1 MLKRLFSHTAIYG
14 LAPQV
19 TRIASVFAL
28 PIITKDLT
36 SVDFGVYGITTA
48 VAGAISVLNT
58 LGLRLVLTN
67 SFYRSPMQYKWAW
80 RQIYGFLML
89 WNLPYSVFLGA
100 VLWFFIP
107 SEASSNALWIILLN
121 VLPIVFFGPTAIL
134 GNTYYQLKQRP
145 LQIAIR
151 SVIFG
156 LLAVALNIL
165 FISVFKKGYMGWF
178 ISTGISTMASQIS
191 FFGPI
196 NFKEGLKPIFNF
208 KWRYIKGALKVS
220 IPTIPHYYSTYL
232 LDSSDRLIMKTVGVA
247 TSEIGVYN
255 AAYTV
260 GNFIRQAGMA
270 SGFAIGPMLNIAYK
284 EGKEKRA
291 RDLVFIL
298 QIVFLVGSLTLCVW
312 LKEIFQLLLRNREL
326 QESYQ
331 LGLIIIMSYCYRP
344 MYLGANSKL
353 FYLEKTSLLLKV
365 TFVAAVLNVGLNFI
379 LIPFWGVFAAAGV
392 TYISLLYMGYA
403 GFYLKTVRET
413 NRINYYPVFWLTLT
427 LIFTVLALICV
438 EFDIIGKVVVSVATL
453 LSGIFF
459 IRRIN
464 KNLV

>member
-1 MLKRLFSHTAIYG
+1 
-14 LAPQV
+14 
-19 TRIASVFAL
+19 
-28 PIITKDLT
+28 
-36 SVDFGVYGITTA
+36 
-48 VAGAISVLNT
+48 
-58 LGLRLVLTN
+58 
-67 SFYRSPMQYKWAW
+67 
-80 RQIYGFLML
+80 
-89 WNLPYSVFLGA
+89 
-100 VLWFFIP
+100 
-107 SEASSNALWIILLN
+107 
-121 VLPIVFFGPTAIL
+121 
-134 GNTYYQLKQRP
+134 
-145 LQIAIR
+145 
-151 SVIFG
+151 
-156 LLAVALNIL
+156 
-165 FISVFKKGYMGWF
+165 
-178 ISTGISTMASQIS
+178 
-191 FFGPI
+191 

-247 TSEIGVYN
+247 TSENGVYN

>member
-134 GNTYYQLKQRP
+134 GNTYYRLKQRT
-145 LQIAIR
+145 LHIAIR
-151 SVIFG
+151 SDIFG
-156 LLAVALNIL
+156 LLAVALDIL

-196 NFKEGLKPIFNF
+196 NFKEGLNPIFNF

-312 LKEIFQLLLRNREL
+312 LKEIFQLLLRN
-326 QESYQ
+326 
-331 LGLIIIMSYCYRP
+331 
-344 MYLGANSKL
+344 
-353 FYLEKTSLLLKV
+353 
-365 TFVAAVLNVGLNFI
+365 
-379 LIPFWGVFAAAGV
+379 
-392 TYISLLYMGYA
+392 
-403 GFYLKTVRET
+403 
-413 NRINYYPVFWLTLT
+413 
-427 LIFTVLALICV
+427 
-438 EFDIIGKVVVSVATL
+438 
-453 LSGIFF
+453 
-459 IRRIN
+459 
-464 KNLV
+464 